1 MEAEIL
7 MAMEVPKEPRIYTT
21 SYEGFRGCDYTNDA
35 TNIWRRRSPS
45 ALNMTPD
52 EAERPFKRTGWK
64 KKVTFDDFN
73 SVYKASES
81 VDIAGDFHINTL
93 KYFTLGGEDYIVVF
107 TNVGVFMY
115 YQNRLSL
122 LDTDP
127 DLIASYERTFFFE
140 GDGLSAFYVYGN
152 YRMWRYTYDD
162 GFNEITNSLYV
173 PTVRVGV
180 DADGEKGTDYDA
192 FNLLRNTIAEQFFN
206 NTHTIGNFTKT
217 VVLRNKV
224 SQGQVGDVK
233 VEVADTKQFDK
244 ELTVIQS
251 AGITTESQIPADTC
265 VLFTPPLD
273 DDKSYL
279 AFAESYEWQGGS
291 EDAIRVTYPSLEIET
306 TPNLVKSGTVQGG
319 VIR

>member
-1 MEAEIL
+1 
-7 MAMEVPKEPRIYTT
+7 MAMEVPKEPKIYTT

-52 EAERPFKRTGWK
+52 EAGRPFKRTGWQK
-64 KKVTFDDFN
+64 RVTFENFN
-73 SVYKASES
+73 TAYNASEHT
-81 VDIAGDFHINTL
+81 DIAGDFHINTL
-93 KYFTLGGEDYIVVF
+93 KYFTLGGEDYIIVF
-107 TNVGVFMY
+107 ANVGVFMY

-162 GFNEITNSLYV
+162 GFNEITGSLYV

-180 DADGEKGTDYDA
+180 DADGEKGTEQESYNMLSN
-192 FNLLRNTIAEQFFN
+192 FISEQFYN
-206 NTHTIGNFTKT
+206 NTNTIGNFTKT
-217 VVLRNKV
+217 VVLQNKV
-224 SQGQVGDVK
+224 SQGQVGDVI
-233 VEVADTKQFDK
+233 VQVADTAQFDK
-244 ELTVIQS
+244 DITVIQS
-251 AGITTESQIPADTC
+251 AGVEDESDIPANTC
-265 VLFTPPLD
+265 VLFTPALD
-273 DDKSYL
+273 NERSYL

-291 EDAIRVTYPSLEIET
+291 EDAIKVTYPSLEIET